1 MLMLNVQRLRV
12 LREVLSQGSFSEA
25 ASALN
30 YTQSAVSQAIATLE
44 SEAGVPLIERDR
56 RGVRPTSAGERLAEH
71 AGRILTQLDVAEA
84 ELGAIAGIRG
94 GELRMASFPT
104 AGATLMPLAIAAFRS
119 AYPHVALS
127 LVEGEPEEL
136 IPRLRDGEFDLGLI
150 FGFGGAGEPGPG
162 LQSSPLF
169 EDPMRLALPKGHR
182 LTRKELI
189 TLEDL
194 SDEAWVQTSEAQCLR
209 APRGARLSRRGI
221 RAARLLRERRLP
233 DRAGPGRGRRR
244 GRADP
249 AAGALA
255 DASATTSRSA
265 SSNPMARSGT
275 SSCRRRE
282 PGSRCPRLR
291 RCWRSC
297 ATRLASTGSSR
308 PRDADPR
315 RVARRR
321 TPPPPLGGDGVQ
333 MLGLRRRAD

>member
-1 MLMLNVQRLRV
+1 MLNVQRLRV

-119 AYPHVALS
+119 AYPRVALS

-136 IPRLRDGEFDLGLI
+136 IPRLRDGEFDLGLV

-182 LTRKELI
+182 LTRKERI
-189 TLEDL
+189 TLKDL
-194 SDEAWVQTSEAQCLR
+194 SDEAWVQTSQASAC
-209 APRGARLSRRGI
+209 ARHVVRVC
-221 RAARLLRERRLP
+221 RAAGFEPRVSFESDDYLTVQGLVAAGVGVALIPQLALTQSVSYDIAVWELHP
-233 DRAGPGRGRRR
+233 DGPIRHVVAATPGTGVSL
-244 GRADP
+244 P
-249 AAGALA
+249 AAAAML
-255 DASATTSRSA
+255 
-265 SSNPMARSGT
+265 
-275 SSCRRRE
+275 E
-282 PGSRCPRLR
+282 ILR
-291 RCWRSC
+291 D
-297 ATRLASTGSSR
+297 T
-308 PRDADPR
+308 
-315 RVARRR
+315 ARRYK
-321 TPPPPLGGDGVQ
+321 L
-333 MLGLRRRAD
+333 